1 MERQREPVV
10 FCVSVAGAHCLKIK
24 GLRSKAS
31 TTAVWLLHILGYSA
45 QILLREIREAARMCA
60 KHFFIPNTFLLLWRG
75 LPLLALTD
83 HVYWRCG
90 ENPGWDPG
98 VNWISKGKC
107 LLDVSQIHLHRTALL
122 SNNCLLKLVLYIF
135 YNRYSLENTYLS
147 VTLICDFMLL
157 LHYMS
162 KQRVYSLQY
171 VYLIILV
178 TCYFADSDFM

>member
-1 MERQREPVV
+1 MSIEDVERILDETQESIEYQRVNV
-10 FCVSVAGAHCLKIK
+10 CLMSVK
-24 GLRSKAS
+24 
-31 TTAVWLLHILGYSA
+31 
-45 QILLREIREAARMCA
+45 
-60 KHFFIPNTFLLLWRG
+60 
-75 LPLLALTD
+75 
-83 HVYWRCG
+83 
-90 ENPGWDPG
+90 
-98 VNWISKGKC
+98 
-107 LLDVSQIHLHRTALL
+107 IHLHRTALL

-147 VTLICDFMLL
+147 VTLICCVMLL